1 MDARIRKPINVTLDP
16 ELIEALDAFLA
27 RQPYKTG
34 RSSFIEA
41 AVRRELDR
49 AKAKVNPQPWR
60 GKMPRIA
67 IGVME
72 WRSVNRGWRLAR

>member
-1 MDARIRKPINVTLDP
+1 MSTSVRTPVLTFALVYAISHPMDARIRKPINVTLDP

-49 AKAKVNPQPWR
+49 AKRK
-60 GKMPRIA
+60 
-67 IGVME
+67 
-72 WRSVNRGWRLAR
+72 